1 MFRRLLSTYPKY
13 TIHSPQY
20 KVWSSLEKDTQYR
33 VWGHRNIENKPVWGE
48 VTKKDT
54 GLDTTERE
62 IVPDKPKEK
71 IWEGWIP

>member
-20 KVWSSLEKDTQYR
+20 KVCTSLKKDKT
-33 VWGHRNIENKPVWGE
+33 PVWGE

-71 IWEGWIP
+71 I